1 MKKGKVV
8 VSNKLGIH
16 ARVAAEIVRE
26 ASRYKSTIYVEKVD
40 DGMKANCK
48 SILGLL
54 ALGAGRG
61 TVLNLE
67 VDGEDENQAFEALRK
82 IFEGDDGEK
91 GV

>member
-8 VSNKLGIH
+8 VSNRYGIH
-16 ARVAAEIVRE
+16 ARVAAEIVKE
-26 ASRYKSTIYVEKVD
+26 AGRYKSTIYLEKLD
-40 DGMKANCK
+40 NGMRANCK

-67 VDGEDENQAFEALRK
+67 VEGEDEQQAFDALKRL
-82 IFEGDDGEK
+82 IGGEGHEG
-91 GV
+91 GA